1 MNDKAKE
8 MEAIFLKRV
17 SVCQD
22 NVHHAKKNYEQAKMA
37 YKQAQADLVLWQNSV
52 KENV

>member
-1 MNDKAKE
+1 MSKDK
-8 MEAIFLKRV
+8 MEDIFLHRV

-22 NVHHAKKNYEQAKMA
+22 NVHHAKRAYEQAKMA

-52 KENV
+52 KENVR